1 MSSEMLLDEAPGSDP
16 LAIFLEWQKA
26 ATERGLPAPDA
37 FALATATP
45 EGRPSVRI
53 VLFKGV
59 ENGAVRLV
67 TNYQSR
73 KGEELLKNPFA
84 ALTFFW
90 PALERQVRMEGRVE
104 RASAQESDAYFA
116 QRDRES
122 QLGAWASAQSRP
134 IASRAALE
142 AELDSARQRFEGR
155 PVPRPQHWGVLHF
168 VPERIELWLA
178 GPHRLHDRFA
188 YTRAGAAW
196 RVERLSP

>member
-1 MSSEMLLDEAPGSDP
+1 MLRSAPATASLAMSPEISLDEAPGSDP
-16 LAIFLEWQKA
+16 LAIFLEWQNA
-26 ATERGLPAPDA
+26 AVERGLPAPDA

-59 ENGAVRLV
+59 VNGAVRLV

-73 KGEELLKNPFA
+73 KGEELAKNPWA

-104 RASAQESDAYFA
+104 RAPAEESDAYFA
-116 QRDRES
+116 KRDRES

-142 AELDSARQRFEGR
+142 AELAS
-155 PVPRPQHWGVLHF
+155 V
-168 VPERIELWLA
+168 
-178 GPHRLHDRFA
+178 
-188 YTRAGAAW
+188 
-196 RVERLSP
+196 RVR